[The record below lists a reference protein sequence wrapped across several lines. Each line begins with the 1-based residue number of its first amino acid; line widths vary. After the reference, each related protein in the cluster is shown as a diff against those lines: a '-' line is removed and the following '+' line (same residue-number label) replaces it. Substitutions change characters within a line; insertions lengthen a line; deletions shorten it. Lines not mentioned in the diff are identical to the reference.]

1 MCRRPEELCS
11 VDRLYYCPSPLAH
24 LCVVCC
30 ILFAKIMN
38 NVLINFDGTRVHDD
52 DSGVGTPIGVRR
64 VSAVS
69 FALAFW

>member
-1 MCRRPEELCS
+1 MCRRPEGLCYRPALLS
-11 VDRLYYCPSPLAH
+11 LA
-24 LCVVCC
+24 LGAFV
-30 ILFAKIMN
+30 AKIMK
-38 NVLINFDGTRVHDD
+38 NVLIDFDGTWVHDD

>member
-11 VDRLYYCPSPLAH
+11 VDRLYNCRWPLAH

-38 NVLINFDGTRVHDD
+38 PVLIDFDGTRMHVCMHSHRSLCAVVLVSDGMYD
-52 DSGVGTPIGVRR
+52 VR
-64 VSAVS
+64 
-69 FALAFW
+69 